1 MNNYT
6 IKKANFITSFANIKV
21 YKDYRSEKTE
31 KPMAEICV
39 AGRSNVG
46 KSSFIN
52 MLANNKKLAFSSS
65 TPGRTRLINLFSFND
80 DEFLLADLPGYGY
93 SKASK
98 ETTAEFQKLTEE
110 YFYDNVFLKRAF
122 VLVDIRH
129 DPSDK
134 DKQLLKFLHHLL
146 IPFTVFATK
155 SDKISKSQLVKH
167 VQNLA
172 NHLQIGRDNII
183 PVSAT
188 TKLNLDKVLKVIEN
202 AIKQETVEEESG
214 EDVKH

>member
-1 MNNYT
+1 MIDFT
-6 IKKANFITSFANIKV
+6 IKKANFVISFADINEFRNYMSNKANGV
-21 YKDYRSEKTE
+21 
-31 KPMAEICV
+31 AQICV

-52 MLANNKKLAFSSS
+52 MLANNKKLAFSSA

-80 DEFLLADLPGYGY
+80 DEFLLSDLPGYGY

-98 ETTAEFQKLTEE
+98 EATAEFQKLTEE
-110 YFYDNVFLKRAF
+110 YFYDNENLKRAF

-129 DPSDK
+129 DPSEK
-134 DKQLLKFLHHLL
+134 DKQLLTFLHHFR

-155 SDKISKSQLVKH
+155 ADKISKPQIAKH

-172 NHLQIGRDNII
+172 NHLKIGRDNII

-188 TKLNLDKVLKVIEN
+188 TKLNLDKVLKIISELLV
-202 AIKQETVEEESG
+202 
-214 EDVKH
+214 